1 MVKIPRITLGCI
13 CMVLCFTL
21 IGFAN
26 QKEGAVNFDSDPDI
40 EKNEVLNK
48 GKFITGISVNRLIA
62 IPIAD
67 YGLLLTRRSA
77 KSGAQMVAVKAEDPD
92 EEYISIALGDRF
104 GGWLSSGLEFQLI
117 RDGVRAGAGR
127 IGVFSNSEEASYI
140 YDNYV

>member
-1 MVKIPRITLGCI
+1 MVKIPRVALGCI

-26 QKEGAVNFDSDPDI
+26 QKEEVVNLDSDPDI
-40 EKNEVLNK
+40 EKNEVLSK
-48 GKFITGISVNRLIA
+48 GKFITGINVNRLIGGS
-62 IPIAD
+62 IAD
-67 YGLLLTRRSA
+67 YGLLLTRRYPT
-77 KSGAQMVAVKAEDPD
+77 SGTQLVAVKAEDPN

-104 GGWLSSGLEFQLI
+104 GWWLSSGLEFWLI
-117 RDGVRAGAGR
+117 RDGVYAGAGR